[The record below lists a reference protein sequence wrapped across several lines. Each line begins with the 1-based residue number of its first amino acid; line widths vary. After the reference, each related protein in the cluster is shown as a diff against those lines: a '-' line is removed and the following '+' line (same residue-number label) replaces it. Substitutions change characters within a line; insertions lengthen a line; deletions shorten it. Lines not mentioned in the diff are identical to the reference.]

1 MKVSAQYAQEHFAD
15 ILTAIDTGER
25 VKLTFPGDLLI
36 QEASSPGAHL
46 EVRSVGSGDCAWRR
60 RF

>member
-15 ILTAIDTGER
+15 ILAAIDTGEE

-46 EVRSVGSGDCAWRR
+46 
-60 RF
+60 